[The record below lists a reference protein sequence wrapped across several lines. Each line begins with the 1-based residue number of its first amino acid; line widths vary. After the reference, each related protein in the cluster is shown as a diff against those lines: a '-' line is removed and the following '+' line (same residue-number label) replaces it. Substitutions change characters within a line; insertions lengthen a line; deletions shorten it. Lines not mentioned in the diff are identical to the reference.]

1 METAAFG
8 KSYREVPKKAGSRM
22 AKEILLK
29 SMAYTAAGNFVRS
42 LSTDAI
48 TALIED
54 QFPDSVSTREEQNIL

>member
-1 METAAFG
+1 
-8 KSYREVPKKAGSRM
+8 M

-54 QFPDSVSTREEQNIL
+54 QVPDSVSTREEQNIL